1 MRVDRLGLEDFRNY
15 EKVDVSFEQG
25 LNLIVG
31 RNAQGKT
38 NLLEAIYCLT
48 GFASPRALDA
58 VLVRTDQERAIV
70 HGEVTRDN
78 RPTRIDLELRP
89 GRGRRA
95 LVNRAALPRGR
106 SLGEV
111 LAAVFFGPDE
121 LALIKGS
128 PGERRRFLDELVVKL
143 KPAREGLR
151 KEWDRVLRQ
160 RNALLRAMP
169 GRTSGPDDSL
179 EVWDEAFVAAG
190 AALTVAR
197 LDALRLLAPYTAER
211 YGSIAGA
218 GSLELSYVSSWL
230 AEDPLPASVELTA
243 GDVSGRLASALETM
257 RPREIERG
265 QSLVGP
271 QRDDV
276 SVVLTTSDAREIEA
290 RTHASQGDQRTAAL
304 ALKLAEHDVL
314 TAELG
319 EQPILLLDD
328 VFSELDPTRRA
339 WLAKAVSE
347 MDQAL
352 VTTTAAEDLDLS
364 DVRAVFEVVAGE
376 VSRRE

>member
-15 EKVDVSFEQG
+15 DRADVVFVPG

-31 RNAQGKT
+31 ANAQGKT

-48 GFASPRALDA
+48 GFASPRAVDA
-58 VLVRTDQERAIV
+58 VLVRSDEEQAIV
-70 HGEVTRDN
+70 HGDVSRGERS
-78 RPTRIDLELRP
+78 TRIDLEIRP

-95 LVNRAALPRGR
+95 LVNRAALPKGR
-106 SLGEV
+106 ALGEV

-121 LALIKGS
+121 LALVKGS

-143 KPAREGLR
+143 RPARETLR
-151 KEWDRVLRQ
+151 KEWERVLRQ
-160 RNALLRAMP
+160 RNALLR
-169 GRTSGPDDSL
+169 SGDARYGPTEELD
-179 EVWDEAFVAAG
+179 VWDDAFVRAG
-190 AALTVAR
+190 TALTVAR
-197 LDALRLLAPYTAER
+197 LDALRALAPHAAER

-218 GSLELSYVSSWL
+218 GSIELAYASSWL
-230 AEDPLPASVELTA
+230 AEEPVPALTDTTEEEIARRLRAALSDARGREL
-243 GDVSGRLASALETM
+243 
-257 RPREIERG
+257 ERG
-265 QSLVGP
+265 QSVVGP

-276 SVVLTTSDAREIEA
+276 SVVLTMSDARRVEA

-314 TAELG
+314 TEELG
-319 EQPILLLDD
+319 EQPVLLLDD

-347 MDQAL
+347 IDQAL
-352 VTTTAAEDLDLS
+352 VTTTAAEDLDLT
-364 DVRAVFEVVAGE
+364 DVKAVFEVAAGQ
-376 VSRRE
+376 VSRRG

>member
-1 MRVDRLGLEDFRNY
+1 MRVDRLALEDFRNY
-15 EKVDVSFEQG
+15 TSAELGFVGG

-31 RNAQGKT
+31 PNAQGKT

-48 GFASPRALDA
+48 GFASPRAVDA
-58 VLVRTDQERAIV
+58 VLVRTSQERAIA
-70 HGEVTRDN
+70 HADVTSRG
-78 RPTRIDLELRP
+78 RATRIDLELRP

-95 LVNRAALPRGR
+95 LVNRAALPKGR
-106 SLGEV
+106 SLGEI

-128 PGERRRFLDELVVKL
+128 PTERRRFLDELVVKL
-143 KPAREGLR
+143 KPARDGLR
-151 KEWDRVLRQ
+151 KEWERVLKQ
-160 RNALLRAMP
+160 RNALLRE
-169 GRTSGPDDSL
+169 GRHGVVGDDL
-179 EVWDEAFVAAG
+179 AVWDEAFVAAG
-190 AALTVAR
+190 AALTSAR
-197 LDALRLLAPYTAER
+197 LDGLRALAPHAGDR
-211 YGSIAGA
+211 YGAIAGA
-218 GSLELSYVSSWL
+218 GS
-230 AEDPLPASVELTA
+230 VELAYSSAWLGPDPIPAETDLGGTA
-243 GDVSGRLASALETM
+243 IEEALRRAVSEAE
-257 RPREIERG
+257 PRELERG

-271 QRDDV
+271 QRDDL
-276 SVVLTTSDAREIEA
+276 SVTITTTDARRIEA

-319 EQPILLLDD
+319 EQPVLLLDD

-364 DVRAVFEVVAGE
+364 DVKAVFEVAAGT
-376 VSRRE
+376 VRRRE